1 MRTDEAFGL
10 FFEYLE
16 KLRNSTETEGPSL
29 PRKRKAPRDLD
40 VGHGDAY
47 HSPTIQEHY
56 RRQYFE
62 AIDVVVARIQV
73 RFDQPGYAIYR
84 NLESL
89 LLKAANQE
97 NYSTELQEVVSFY
110 GNDFNESELS
120 TQLQLFGTHFAQES
134 QNDKITLQE
143 VLKFLQSLSVG
154 QRAFFR
160 QVCFVARLILVM
172 PATNAGSEWSFSTMR
187 RIENYL

>member
-1 MRTDEAFGL
+1 M
-10 FFEYLE
+10 
-16 KLRNSTETEGPSL
+16 
-29 PRKRKAPRDLD
+29 
-40 VGHGDAY
+40 AY
-47 HSPTIQEHY
+47 
-56 RRQYFE
+56 
-62 AIDVVVARIQV
+62 ARIQV

-97 NYSTELQEVVSFY
+97 NYSTELQEVIAFY

-120 TQLQLFGTHFAQES
+120 TQLQIFGTNFAREAQPG
-134 QNDKITLQE
+134 KVTLQE
-143 VLKFLQSLSVG
+143 VFTFLRSLSEG

-172 PATNAGSEWSFSTMR
+172 PATNASSERTFSTMR
-187 RIENYL
+187 RIKSYLRSSMGQARLNHLMVLSIYKEMLDRIDLRTTANNFVQGSEHRLSVFGNF